1 LPDAHRARPARPRR
15 PALRSA
21 AAAILAVPVIALVI
35 AESLARRVGRP
46 AIVVVLLLTSTA
58 AVSAVSMTPI
68 AASQATTPSPVPTDQ
83 FRPVATSGPAVR
95 PTQPPVV
102 AVMPPVPTRE
112 PTPEATP
119 APEPP
124 TVIRFRPRDGWTAVS
139 RFAAVSV
146 RFSQPMDH
154 ASTERAFH
162 ITVNKK
168 SVTGTVR
175 WAEGDSVLVLDPA
188 RPLPYRSRVT
198 LSVDRDARSADGAT
212 LKAAR
217 SVTFTVQSRPAPASR
232 PRPHPASRMTP
243 KPTPRPAPAATAWR
257 WPLIG
262 PITQLFGE
270 HKTKYGFHQGIDIDG
285 QTGDRV
291 RAARGGRVVL
301 AGTAD
306 ACGGLQVHIDHG
318 DELESWY
325 RHLSRIEVKRGAVVA
340 AGTVIGR
347 VGDTGCSLGSHL
359 HFGIRRGTTFVDPL
373 RYLPPR

>member
-1 LPDAHRARPARPRR
+1 MPDDRRAPSDRSRR
-15 PALRSA
+15 TALRAA

-46 AIVVVLLLTSTA
+46 AIVVVLLLTGTV
-58 AVSAVSMTPI
+58 AVSAVSTTPI
-68 AASQATTPSPVPTDQ
+68 GASSATTPTPIPADQ
-83 FRPVATSGPAVR
+83 FHPVAGSGPAVR
-95 PTQPPVV
+95 PAQRPVV
-102 AVMPPVPTRE
+102 AALPPSTPAAPTPE

-119 APEPP
+119 APEAPA
-124 TVIRFRPRDGWTAVS
+124 VIRFRPRDGWTAVS

-154 ASTERAFH
+154 APTERAFH
-162 ITVNKK
+162 ITVDQRP
-168 SVTGTVR
+168 VTGSVR
-175 WAEGDSVLVLDPA
+175 WAEGDTVLVVDPD

-198 LSVDRDARSADGAT
+198 LSVDRGARSADGAT

-232 PRPHPASRMTP
+232 PTP
-243 KPTPRPAPAATAWR
+243 KPTPRPTAATTAWR

-262 PITQLFGE
+262 PITQRFGE
-270 HKTKYGFHQGIDIDG
+270 TKTKYGVHQGIDIDG

-291 RAARGGRVVL
+291 RAARGGQVVL
-301 AGTAD
+301 AGTSD

-318 DELESWY
+318 NGFESWY
-325 RHLSRIEVKRGAVVA
+325 RHLSRIEVKRGDVVA
-340 AGTVIGR
+340 AGAVIGR
-347 VGDTGCSLGSHL
+347 VGNTGCSLGSHL